1 MLSPR
6 PIDLAKL
13 RATVGALTDRLA
25 HGDFDGLCRLARAS
39 RLRPAEVERAVQ
51 DYRRRLVPLPV
62 AAFEVINVV
71 PVTDTDP
78 QQWSVVVPLWT
89 SEEGRSDLTRWWAAV
104 ADPGMA
110 STRP

>member
-1 MLSPR
+1 
-6 PIDLAKL
+6 
-13 RATVGALTDRLA
+13 
-25 HGDFDGLCRLARAS
+25 
-39 RLRPAEVERAVQ
+39 
-51 DYRRRLVPLPV
+51 
-62 AAFEVINVV
+62 
-71 PVTDTDP
+71 VTDTDP